1 MLAINDNTGLAH
13 VYGMHE
19 GSGPVHYKRLVNG
32 GMLDGQIAGM
42 DFASL
47 PPGSV
52 IGMHEH
58 VDNSEM
64 WVVLDGLG
72 HAQYEDTPVL
82 MQSGQVMYTPNGG
95 RHSMTNPADA
105 TAPIEF
111 VVVTMNSSND
121 APNTVSSSA
130 VRPLDAG
137 AVAFTGLGDDQ
148 YDVSLSA
155 VDPGV
160 TVPIH
165 ANASQHLVYV
175 VEGTA
180 TLAWGNV
187 RSELERGSVVG
198 IPSTEHVRI
207 TAGKAAGCRLL
218 TVRIQH
224 AAFAAVA
231 AALAGGPMEKPS

>member
-13 VYGMHE
+13 IYGMHE

-58 VDNSEM
+58 IDNSEM

-72 HAQYEDTPVL
+72 HVQFEDTPVL
-82 MQSGQVMYTPNGG
+82 MQAGQVLYTPAGG

-105 TAPIEF
+105 AAPIEF
-111 VVVTMNSSND
+111 VVVTMMSSTETPS
-121 APNTVSSSA
+121 AVSSSV

-137 AVAFTGLGDDQ
+137 AVAFTGFGDDR

-155 VDPGV
+155 VSPGS
-160 TVPIH
+160 TIPIH
-165 ANASQHLVYV
+165 ASTSQHLVYV

-180 TLAWGNV
+180 TLAWGSV
-187 RSELERGSVVG
+187 RSELERGSVIG
-198 IPSTEHVRI
+198 IPSTEHVKI

-218 TVRIQH
+218 TVRIHH
-224 AAFAAVA
+224 AAFAAA
-231 AALAGGPMEKPS
+231 AGGSMGKPS